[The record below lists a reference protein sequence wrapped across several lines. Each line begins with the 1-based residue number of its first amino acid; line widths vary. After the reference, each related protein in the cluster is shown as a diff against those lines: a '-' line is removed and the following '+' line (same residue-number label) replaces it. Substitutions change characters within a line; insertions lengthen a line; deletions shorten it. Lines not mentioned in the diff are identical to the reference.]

1 MTAASRAAGLPVREY
16 HLRDLLT
23 TLRRHWRI
31 VILLPTLVAAGA
43 WLAGRKTIPQYQSR
57 LTVQITSP
65 KQVFA
70 RLDDIDVDEFALK
83 TDPILSEALVLTTQ
97 GLALKVVRALG
108 LQVEVAEPALRR
120 GDLFT
125 RTVADSEAV
134 VGAYALHLRGS
145 AGYEL
150 RDASG
155 AVLAAGPYHQPASG
169 PGFELGV
176 RPTTDEREVG
186 LTVSAP
192 EWGASWVSAGLAY
205 AVREGTNAVDMYFT
219 GTDPTLVPRILNE
232 AAVQLRLDGAQRAQT
247 IAARKR
253 EYIFEQLGQSR
264 LTYQAKLADLQE
276 FKEQRAIAD
285 LSAEAQGTVSAIQD
299 LELERQRLLVE
310 LASVDEAVSDSGAI
324 GVESLNRLAAVQ
336 HVSDNAA
343 LEFQLHHLLELY
355 EQRRSLMAGTLGFRG
370 DNPQVLAI
378 DQRITETHEALRDA
392 VRGARRTLQVHLQA
406 LDTKIAELRNHLA
419 TYPGMETRI
428 SQIQLEAGI
437 QEQTTRYLMGQYESA
452 RLQEATIAPYITILD
467 GASPAYRIGTSVRQ
481 KVVLGLMVG
490 LLLGIGGAFFLEY
503 LDQTIKTVQDVDR
516 VLGTPVLGMV
526 PLDAKLGGRAGNG
539 RRPISVITAL
549 EGDDPAAEAY
559 RTLRTNVT
567 FVGAER
573 PVQLMAVT
581 SAGPGEGKSTT
592 AANLAVTL
600 ALGGHKTLLIDAD
613 MRRPLLHRAFGIV
626 QDPGLTDVLI
636 GLASAR
642 EAIRPDVLERLDVLP
657 AGSSP
662 PNPSE
667 LLGSDAMHG
676 LVGEVR
682 RTYDYIV
689 VDTPPVLPVT
699 DATVVSTIADATIL
713 TVRSGETEET
723 SALRALD
730 QLKRVGARIA
740 GVVLNGV
747 DTRRDRHYMYY
758 KYQKNVAYKARG
770 PVRTIGRRISRMF

>member
-1 MTAASRAAGLPVREY
+1 
-16 HLRDLLT
+16 
-23 TLRRHWRI
+23 
-31 VILLPTLVAAGA
+31 
-43 WLAGRKTIPQYQSR
+43 
-57 LTVQITSP
+57 
-65 KQVFA
+65 
-70 RLDDIDVDEFALK
+70 
-83 TDPILSEALVLTTQ
+83 
-97 GLALKVVRALG
+97 
-108 LQVEVAEPALRR
+108 
-120 GDLFT
+120 
-125 RTVADSEAV
+125 
-134 VGAYALHLRGS
+134 
-145 AGYEL
+145 
-150 RDASG
+150 
-155 AVLAAGPYHQPASG
+155 
-169 PGFELGV
+169 
-176 RPTTDEREVG
+176 
-186 LTVSAP
+186 
-192 EWGASWVSAGLAY
+192 
-205 AVREGTNAVDMYFT
+205 
-219 GTDPTLVPRILNE
+219 
-232 AAVQLRLDGAQRAQT
+232 
-247 IAARKR
+247 
-253 EYIFEQLGQSR
+253 
-264 LTYQAKLADLQE
+264 
-276 FKEQRAIAD
+276 
-285 LSAEAQGTVSAIQD
+285 
-299 LELERQRLLVE
+299 
-310 LASVDEAVSDSGAI
+310 
-324 GVESLNRLAAVQ
+324 
-336 HVSDNAA
+336 
-343 LEFQLHHLLELY
+343 
-355 EQRRSLMAGTLGFRG
+355 
-370 DNPQVLAI
+370 
-378 DQRITETHEALRDA
+378 
-392 VRGARRTLQVHLQA
+392 
-406 LDTKIAELRNHLA
+406 
-419 TYPGMETRI
+419 
-428 SQIQLEAGI
+428 
-437 QEQTTRYLMGQYESA
+437 
-452 RLQEATIAPYITILD
+452 
-467 GASPAYRIGTSVRQ
+467 
-481 KVVLGLMVG
+481 
-490 LLLGIGGAFFLEY
+490 
-503 LDQTIKTVQDVDR
+503 
-516 VLGTPVLGMV
+516 
-526 PLDAKLGGRAGNG
+526 
-539 RRPISVITAL
+539 VITAL

-713 TVRSGETEET
+713 TVRSGETEEA